1 MEKINSAGKSIIII
15 IFFPKEVR
23 DPTFSEVPNTKNVDE
38 TDEETQHSSVTSLM
52 LMLME
57 NVRYRSDLAS
67 EI

>member
-38 TDEETQHSSVTSLM
+38 TDEET
-52 LMLME
+52 
-57 NVRYRSDLAS
+57 
-67 EI
+67 